1 MDVASFKRRK
11 VRFASPLPRP
21 ATAFAEDGAGAGGGC
36 NDGLCSSIGSPPR
49 MQPAASN
56 AQAALAMLSRKI
68 VTIEH
73 GGRSTGLDFP
83 EPRAATRCKPPLI
96 RPAHFQTKLRM
107 TPESPNSSDQ
117 VIKAPVLP
125 LPKGLRWSHP
135 ACRDG
140 ILRQIIGKLQI
151 SRACQRTCEDL
162 MLMTSASSTAKFRNL
177 IIPKQE
183 SLTKWLTARQQS
195 VPRLADVVGGAGE
208 EEESFI
214 FPEVVTD
221 FAAEHSGPAK
231 FASGSLVP
239 SSAPS
244 EVPLS
249 CLEEPDKSIEPAR
262 LYKQQIQELEKL
274 ICSKE
279 LMMVEVARCYRSDV
293 CELSSQIMSSLAA

>member
-1 MDVASFKRRK
+1 MDVASLKRRK

-21 ATAFAEDGAGAGGGC
+21 ASASAEDGAGAGGGC
-36 NDGLCSSIGSPPR
+36 NDGVCSSIRSPPR

-96 RPAHFQTKLRM
+96 RPARFQTTLRM
-107 TPESPNSSDQ
+107 TPESPKSS
-117 VIKAPVLP
+117 IF
-125 LPKGLRWSHP
+125 
-135 ACRDG
+135 
-140 ILRQIIGKLQI
+140 
-151 SRACQRTCEDL
+151 RACQRTCEDL
-162 MLMTSASSTAKFRNL
+162 TLMTSASSTAKFRNL

-183 SLTKWLTARQQS
+183 SFTDWLTERQQS
-195 VPRLADVVGGAGE
+195 APKLADVVGRADG

-214 FPEVVTD
+214 VPEVATD
-221 FAAEHSGPAK
+221 FAAEPSGPAK

-239 SSAPS
+239 SSAPP
-244 EVPLS
+244 EAPLS
-249 CLEEPDKSIEPAR
+249 CTCLEEPDKSIEPAK
-262 LYKQQIQELEKL
+262 LYKQQIQELERL

-293 CELSSQIMSSLAA
+293 CELNPQIMSSLAA